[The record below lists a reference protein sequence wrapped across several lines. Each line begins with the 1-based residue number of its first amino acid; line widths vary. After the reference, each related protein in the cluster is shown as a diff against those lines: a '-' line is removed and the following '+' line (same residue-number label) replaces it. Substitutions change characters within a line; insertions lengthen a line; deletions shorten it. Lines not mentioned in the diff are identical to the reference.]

1 MTANWKD
8 VTMRDRFRLFSLLAS
23 VALAPEGAGN
33 DAGADAGAG
42 GGAGAGAGADAGA
55 GQNGGDAGKGAADA
69 GKDAAG
75 DAGKAGSE
83 ASPGAKGSVEDPALK
98 GAKDAPKIYRPEG
111 LADHLLG
118 ATDQETIDKLIA
130 QNKGFRDDTAKRGA
144 VPRDATTYDLA
155 LSDDA
160 KAAWKVADDDKAVGL
175 IKEVAHEYG
184 LTDKQAGVFGKF
196 LDVAMERGII
206 PKPVTPDV
214 LFTSLAPAD
223 AAPGDRVALG
233 ERRYLDAEAYLNTLG
248 NTLGL
253 SEDERRDT
261 LMMATTKGGL
271 LLIERMMRSSGVETS
286 VTVEGKTKSDGEITA
301 ESLRARQADP
311 RNISSSPKFDKAFQ
325 AETTRQY
332 KVFYG
337 N

>member
-1 MTANWKD
+1 M
-8 VTMRDRFRLFSLLAS
+8 AS
-23 VALAPEGAGN
+23 VCFAPEGGAGDGGADPGA
-33 DAGADAGAG
+33 DAGADA
-42 GGAGAGAGADAGA
+42 AGAGQAADAGKAAPAAGADAG
-55 GQNGGDAGKGAADA
+55 GDKGKAAADA
-69 GKDAAG
+69 AA
-75 DAGKAGSE
+75 
-83 ASPGAKGSVEDPALK
+83 GAKGALENPALK
-98 GAKDAPKIYRPEG
+98 PDAKAAPKIYRPDG
-111 LADHLLG
+111 LPDHLLG
-118 ATDQETIDKLIA
+118 GTDQETIDKLFS

-206 PKPVTPDV
+206 PKPIAPDA

-223 AAPGDRVALG
+223 AAPGDAVSLG
-233 ERRYLDAEAYLNTLG
+233 ERRYLDAEVYLNTLG
-248 NTLGL
+248 DTLGF

-271 LLIERMMRSSGVETS
+271 RLIERMMRSAGVETS
-286 VTVEGKTKSDGEITA
+286 VTVEGRGKAGGEITP
-301 ESLRARQADP
+301 ESLRARQADE
-311 RNISSSPKFDKAFQ
+311 RNNRSSAKFDQSFQ
-325 AETTRQY
+325 AETDRQY
-332 KVFYG
+332 KAFYG
-337 N
+337 

>member
-8 VTMRDRFRLFSLLAS
+8 VIMRDRFRLFSLLAS

-33 DAGADAGAG
+33 DAGAGDSAGT
-42 GGAGAGAGADAGA
+42 GADAGA
-55 GQNGGDAGKGAADA
+55 SPDQNGAADA
-69 GKDAAG
+69 GKAAAAGGKDAAG
-75 DAGKAGSE
+75 DAGKAPPE
-83 ASPGAKGSVEDPALK
+83 AAPGEK
-98 GAKDAPKIYRPEG
+98 GAVENPPLKAGKDAPKIYRPEG
-111 LADHLLG
+111 LPDHLLG
-118 ATDQETIDKLIA
+118 ATDQETIDKLVA

-160 KAAWKVADDDKAVGL
+160 KAAWKVADDDQAVGL

-223 AAPGDRVALG
+223 AAPGDRVSLG

-286 VTVEGKTKSDGEITA
+286 VTVEGRGKTGGEITPD
-301 ESLRARQADP
+301 SLRARQADE
-311 RNISSSPKFDKAFQ
+311 RNNRGSPKFDPSFQ
-325 AETTRQY
+325 AETDRQY
-332 KVFYG
+332 KLFYG